1 MVQHNVQNP
10 TIALRYVIYNEL
22 SQTSRNP
29 NNMALILMLFQTAP
43 EVAPKA
49 LAGVFQELL
58 TRKEDFLRAL
68 RGLFREIVRV
78 LRHEMDFSAFCLSL
92 LEIDQQSPVNHD
104 EHGIKEWLCY

>member
-43 EVAPKA
+43 EVAPKVTTEPDGNKQFIYDWVDPLCLLL
-49 LAGVFQELL
+49 LAVSSRLWLEC
-58 TRKEDFLRAL
+58 
-68 RGLFREIVRV
+68 FRS
-78 LRHEMDFSAFCLSL
+78 FL
-92 LEIDQQSPVNHD
+92 LERRIFFELYVVCL
-104 EHGIKEWLCY
+104 ERLFEC